1 MLDFF
6 HKQLPIVIGLDIS
19 SGAIKLLELA
29 RDAKKYTVQNYAILP
44 LAQGAVVEKSIKDS
58 EQVIKVIQETVKK
71 SRTKSSQVALAV
83 PSSSVINKVVQ
94 MNAHLSED
102 DMEAQIHFEADKYI
116 PYPLEEVS
124 LDFSVIGTAKKD
136 PDLVDVLLVASRTEN
151 VDIRLA
157 IAQEAGLEVKIVD
170 VESYAVERAC
180 NLLAKNLPD
189 QGIDKTIA
197 VIDIGQMMTTITVL
211 HNMSV
216 VFTREELF
224 GCHRL
229 IEDIMQH
236 YNMKYEEAKLAEA
249 QHTLPQDYEMQV
261 LAPYRE
267 TATVQVRRALQ
278 FFFSTT
284 QYGQIDHIILAGGAV
299 LLADLADTIAER
311 IGVPV
316 SVANPFEAMT
326 VAKHID
332 KSELYKHAPMM
343 LISCGLAMR
352 SFK

>member
-1 MLDFF
+1 MLEFF
-6 HKQLPIVIGLDIS
+6 HKQLPVVIGLDIS
-19 SGAIKLLELA
+19 SSAIKLLELSC
-29 RDAKKYTVQNYAILP
+29 DNTKYTVQNYIILP
-44 LAQGAVVEKSIKDS
+44 LSQGAVVEKSIRDS
-58 EQVIKVIQETVKK
+58 EQVIKAIQEAVKR
-71 SRTKSSQVALAV
+71 SRTKCSQVALAV
-83 PSSSVINKVVQ
+83 ASSSVINKVVQ
-94 MNAHLSED
+94 MSAHLSDD

-124 LDFSVIGTAKKD
+124 LDFSVIGTTKKD

-157 IAQEAGLEVKIVD
+157 IVQEAGLQVRVVD
-170 VESYAVERAC
+170 VESYAIERVC

-189 QGIDKTIA
+189 NGIDKTVA

-229 IEDIMQH
+229 IEDIQQH

-249 QHTLPQDYEMQV
+249 QNTLPQDYEMQV
-261 LAPYRE
+261 LTPYRE

-284 QYGQIDHIILAGGAV
+284 QYEHIDHIILAGGAV
-299 LLADLADTIAER
+299 LLGDLTDTIAER

-316 SVANPFEAMT
+316 SVANPFADMS

-332 KSELYKHAPMM
+332 KSALFKYAPMM